1 MRKKYL
7 SALLFGALLFASAGT
22 FTSCKDYDDDITN
35 LEQSLQ
41 NQKTELDGKIT
52 ALESSISSLQ
62 AAQNTIDSK
71 IAEVQ
76 DAAEK
81 AALEAQKQAIA
92 TASAELQSVKE
103 ELEKAI
109 ANNASDIEALKAA
122 SASVEEKMTEVVGRI
137 EALEAF
143 QVSTTETIDKLDQAV
158 ANLQNQITSI
168 EKSVAENA
176 EQIGKNKA
184 SIEAQIT
191 ALEEYKASN
200 DEALQGKQTQIDQL
214 IADLKELEAGQLT
227 EAKVN
232 EIAAQVTKELNGK
245 LSVLEAAFNKKVTH
259 VSLAIDGGDYYSG
272 PVTSEWGFLPLNLK
286 SMEAVTDNTFGEG
299 LEGAVAFKKGN
310 VETYED
316 KFMIRVSPTNASL
329 DINSIKL
336 VNSQLGDLKGLVDVV
351 DLQPYTGLLSTT
363 RGVSANGLWEVTV
376 KLQDNFDMDKFNAAT
391 YTETGKSI
399 QYAVM
404 VGDSAKDERQVVSE
418 YSLLLN
424 GDEKVNQRVIDLTV
438 NNMPISQIHNRF
450 YYDSNNN
457 TGSGVTETGYGTK
470 VPYVEQTWNMK
481 KEQVMGE
488 WDYVYDPWAEPILS
502 GKDCNT
508 VAASFRSTYSEQY
521 DERNGYTSL
530 RVKAGDPIEIK
541 FTDDQVNNI
550 RAYYVTFD
558 EQCAVESAPSELQA
572 WKSYKQNWDG
582 LKNMDK
588 VFPATE
594 TITLSLPEESNGD
607 YVGFRV
613 YAVNYDGSLVDPDG
627 RAFYVY
633 VGELS
638 ELSASLTLSMDS
650 KVVTPRATTVKSEVK
665 DFDTSSWT
673 KATEGSYYSIE
684 VKDEEGNI
692 VTDELD
698 ITAANFLFTDGEK
711 TISVLTGNNQTSG
724 WISSQADKAKTIQ
737 MVDVPAALLKDDV
750 TYTAKITITG
760 DRNSAAILAQ
770 ATITFTKT
778 LPGFPSNDITPFT
791 NMLQNNSVMIFPV
804 NTNDVA
810 TYDMKNVWHG
820 IDNPYAWVTSE
831 NKDVDYDLNTQTL
844 TVKKDYV
851 DPENK
856 SYGDAVPMDIVYAY
870 GFISQQLNT
879 TTGAWDLKDH
889 QTNYGGFNVIFGNYV
904 KECNVTFD
912 SKFEQTYPGAVGKE
926 CYIPLSSLTIKD
938 WYNTS
943 VDLSKIGTSGTKE
956 NTYINKISGVHFITD
971 NAAKPVDEYYKFEK
985 FAYQSKSGKYFKE
998 GETVAD
1004 DKDTNYNKQVTMA
1017 MCNTIVMTSTS
1028 SASTGS
1034 TVQTKIRFTIV
1045 DKFGYTIDLTS
1056 ENSFPMKFQE

>member
-7 SALLFGALLFASAGT
+7 SALLFGALLVASAGT
-22 FTSCKDYDDDITN
+22 FTSCKDYDDDINN
-35 LEQSLQ
+35 LEQSIQ

-62 AAQNTIDSK
+62 AAQNAIDTK

-103 ELEKAI
+103 ELEKSI

-137 EALEAF
+137 EVLEAF
-143 QVSTTETIDKLDQAV
+143 QVSTTETIDKLNQAV
-158 ANLQNQITSI
+158 TSLQNQITSI
-168 EKSVAENA
+168 EQNVAENA

-184 SIEAQIT
+184 SIEAQIK

-200 DEALQGKQTQIDQL
+200 DEALQGKQDQIDQL

-232 EIAAQVTKELNGK
+232 EIAAKVTEELNGK
-245 LSVLEAAFNKKVTH
+245 LSLLEAAFNKKVTH
-259 VSLAIDGGDYYSG
+259 VSLAIDGGDYYAG
-272 PVTSEWGFLPLNLK
+272 PVSNGYGFLPLYLK
-286 SMEAVTDNTFGEG
+286 SMEAVTDETFGEG
-299 LEGAVAFKKGN
+299 LEGAVSFKKGN

-329 DINSIKL
+329 DKNSIKL

-351 DLQPYTGLLSTT
+351 DLQPYTGLLS

-376 KLQDNFDMDKFNAAT
+376 KLQDNFDMEKFIAAA

-424 GDEKVNQRVIDLTV
+424 GDEKVNQRVINLTV
-438 NNMPISQIHNRF
+438 NDTPINQIHNRF
-450 YYDSNNN
+450 NYYNNEAN
-457 TGSGVTETGYGTK
+457 GWTESGSGTK

-481 KEQVMGE
+481 REQVMGN
-488 WDYVYDPWAEPILS
+488 WNYVYAPWAEPIFS
-502 GKDCNT
+502 GNNCNT
-508 VAASFRSTYSEQY
+508 VAAAYNVQGSEQY
-521 DERNGYTSL
+521 DERNGNTSL
-530 RVKAGDPIEIK
+530 RVKAGEPFEIK
-541 FTDDQVNNI
+541 FASEVAKNI

-572 WKSYKQNWDG
+572 WKSYKQNCEG

-594 TITLSLPEESNGD
+594 TITLSLPEEANGD
-607 YVGFRV
+607 YIGFRV

-650 KVVTPRATTVKSEVK
+650 EVVTPRETTVKSEAK
-665 DFDTSSWT
+665 DFNTSSWT

-684 VKDEEGNI
+684 VMDEEGND
-692 VTDELD
+692 VTTELG
-698 ITAANFLFTDGEK
+698 ISAANFKFTDGEK
-711 TISVLTGNNQTSG
+711 VITVLNTWGTISDK
-724 WISSQADKAKTIQ
+724 ADEAKTIQ
-737 MVDVPAALLKDDV
+737 MVDVPAVLMKDDV
-750 TYTAKITITG
+750 TYTAKITIKG
-760 DRNSAAILAQ
+760 DNNSAAILAV
-770 ATITFTKT
+770 ATITFTKE
-778 LPGFPSNDITPFT
+778 LPGFPSEDIAPFT
-791 NMLQNNSVMIFPV
+791 NMLQNNTVMIFPI
-804 NTNDVA
+804 NTNGVA

-820 IDNPYAWVTSE
+820 IDNQYAWVASE
-831 NKDVDYDLNTQTL
+831 NEDVNYELNTQTL
-844 TVKKDYV
+844 SVKKDYV
-851 DPENK
+851 NPDNE

-879 TTGAWDLKDH
+879 TTGGWDLKDH

-904 KECNVTFD
+904 NECNVTFD
-912 SKFEQTYPGAVGKE
+912 SKFEQTYPGAVGVE

-938 WYNTS
+938 WYNAA
-943 VDLSKIGTSGTKE
+943 VDLTKLGTAGTKE
-956 NTYINKISGVHFITD
+956 NTYIEKISSVNFITD
-971 NAAKPVDEYYKFEK
+971 NPAKPVDEYYAFSAFVYKSTSEK
-985 FAYQSKSGKYFKE
+985 YYAIGQAVND
-998 GETVAD
+998 T
-1004 DKDTNYNKQVTMA
+1004 KDTANYGKTVDMS
-1017 MCNTIVMTSTS
+1017 MCNTIKMISTS
-1028 SASTGS
+1028 SASTGA
-1034 TVQTKIRFTIV
+1034 TVQTKIRFTLV
-1045 DKFGYTIDLTS
+1045 DKFGYSVELTS
-1056 ENSFPMKFQE
+1056 ENSFPMKFQK